1 MFFLLV
7 GGIIIH
13 TQLSHV
19 HHCYR
24 YVMLA
29 ASSSFKG
36 KSDREKYSKAM
47 RLKGCIGKIRAD
59 YKKNLTSKDSFNRQ
73 LATAMCVE
81 SMLVEM
87 RLLIIIWRKGR
98 KKHSSLRALNFTSR
112 L

>member
-1 MFFLLV
+1 MVWKVHEKATHLSLAVQSYTVPRLVHLLPFERKLPLTPTLL
-7 GGIIIH
+7 H
-13 TQLSHV
+13 FYNDS
-19 HHCYR
+19 R

-73 LATAMCVE
+73 LATAM
-81 SMLVEM
+81 
-87 RLLIIIWRKGR
+87 
-98 KKHSSLRALNFTSR
+98 
-112 L
+112 